1 MTPKEKANDL
11 IHKFFANAL
20 PDAVECDL
28 NVGKRCALIA
38 VDEILNSR
46 PLDPNY
52 VDWDDCGAAHQYWYE
67 AQKEEAIEF
76 WNDVKSELQSL

>member
-11 IHKFFANAL
+11 IHKFFVNAL

-38 VDEILNSR
+38 VEEILSN
-46 PLDPNY
+46 N
-52 VDWDDCGAAHQYWYE
+52 CGTNTDGQQAYE
-67 AQKEEAIEF
+67 EEIYCDEYF
-76 WNDVKSELQSL
+76 WHDVKSELQSL

>member
-38 VDEILNSR
+38 VDEMIIQNGELY
-46 PLDPNY
+46 LL
-52 VDWDDCGAAHQYWYE
+52 GLA
-67 AQKEEAIEF
+67 KEYYIEKNAYLF
-76 WNDVKSELQSL
+76 NVKSELQSL